1 MNPPQRATDS
11 ITVGIEHPA
20 FQAMLKHVAG
30 CWRCALGVQC
40 VTFAVLVKTLREATG
55 KDA

>member
-1 MNPPQRATDS
+1 VNAQDADES
-11 ITVGIEHPA
+11 VTVGTEHPA
-20 FQAMLKHVAG
+20 FQAMLKHSDG
-30 CWRCALGVQC
+30 CRRCTEGVQC